1 MISKKSKKIV
11 VIGSTG
17 SVGKQVLEVLREN
30 SEDFEIVG
38 LSGYSNQELL
48 DSQINE
54 FQPKFGGTF
63 ELEEA
68 RKMVKAQET
77 DIVFIGCRGTEF
89 MPVLLDAIQAGKKI
103 AMANKEM
110 IVENGE
116 EIMQLVRENNIEFIP
131 VDSEHS
137 AIFQC
142 MQGHNK
148 NDIEKVI
155 LTCSGGACRNKTAK
169 ELESVTVE
177 DTLNH
182 PTWDMG
188 KKITID
194 SATLMNKALE
204 IIEAKYLFDLNAG
217 QIEVLIHP
225 QSIVHAMIQFKDGN
239 MITHFGYPDMK
250 IPIAYALY
258 YPDVQRNKFPRVD
271 LIDKKLEFYKPNI
284 EKFPS
289 IDFAYRALSQ
299 GALVAKKLNQANEIA
314 VKKFIDGEFSFN
326 EIFQYIE
333 RETF

>member
-1 MISKKSKKIV
+1 MISNKKIV
-11 VIGSTG
+11 IIGSTG
-17 SVGKQVLEVLREN
+17 SVGKQALDVIREN
-30 SEDFEIVG
+30 PKDFEVIG
-38 LSGYSNQELL
+38 LSAYSNQELL
-48 DSQINE
+48 DSQIEE
-54 FQPKFGGTF
+54 FKPKFGGTF
-63 ELEEA
+63 DLEEV

-89 MPVLLDAIQAGKKI
+89 LPALFDAIKAGKKI

-116 EIMQLVRENNIEFIP
+116 EIMTLVRVNNVELIP

-155 LTCSGGACRNKTAK
+155 LTCSGGACRNKTVQ
-169 ELESVTVE
+169 ELENVTVQ
-177 DTLNH
+177 DALNH
-182 PTWDMG
+182 PTWKMG

-204 IIEAKYLFDLNAG
+204 IIEAKYLFDLDPE

-225 QSIVHAMIQFKDGN
+225 QSIVHAMVQFKDGN
-239 MITHFGYPDMK
+239 MITHFGYPDMR

-258 YPDVQRNKFPRVD
+258 YPDVKENKLPRVD
-271 LIDKKLEFYKPNI
+271 LTGKKLEFDKPNI

-289 IDFAYRALSQ
+289 IGFAYRALQQ
-299 GALVAKKLNQANEIA
+299 GGFATKKLNQANEIA
-314 VKKFIDGEFSFN
+314 VKKFIDEEISFN

>member
-1 MISKKSKKIV
+1 MISNKKIV

-17 SVGKQVLEVLREN
+17 SVGKQVLDVIREN
-30 SEDFEIVG
+30 PKDFEVIG
-38 LSGYSNQELL
+38 LSAYSNQELL
-48 DSQINE
+48 DSQTEE
-54 FQPKFGGTF
+54 FKPTFGGTF
-63 ELEEA
+63 DLEEV

-89 MPVLLDAIQAGKKI
+89 LPALFDAIKAGKKI

-116 EIMQLVRENNIEFIP
+116 EIMTLVRANNTEFIP

-155 LTCSGGACRNKTAK
+155 LTCSGGACRDKTAQ
-169 ELESVTVE
+169 ELENVTVQ
-177 DTLNH
+177 DALNH
-182 PTWDMG
+182 PTWNMG

-204 IIEAKYLFDLNAG
+204 IIEAKYLFDLDSK

-225 QSIVHAMIQFKDGN
+225 QSIVHAMVQFKDGN

-258 YPDVQRNKFPRVD
+258 YPDVKENKLPRVD
-271 LIDKKLEFYKPNI
+271 LTGKKLEFDKPNI
-284 EKFPS
+284 ENFPS
-289 IDFAYRALSQ
+289 IGFAYRALQQ
-299 GALVAKKLNQANEIA
+299 GDFATKKLNQANEIA
-314 VKKFIDGEFSFN
+314 VKRFIDEEISFN